1 MIAFRFYML
10 LYIYKLGNFMK
21 KKNFIFPLSLDD
33 IAKLIGK
40 EDGKTSEI
48 EGVVMVNK
56 NHTNSQIRESIKEQ
70 IFKNV
75 FDEWKFGRSVVVGE
89 DKLLTTVD
97 LQNFEI
103 KDQASSVKSIIV
115 MKVKATILIEQDPEH
130 AQEIKEDKK
139 NKLKM

>member
-1 MIAFRFYML
+1 
-10 LYIYKLGNFMK
+10 
-21 KKNFIFPLSLDD
+21 
-33 IAKLIGK
+33 
-40 EDGKTSEI
+40 
-48 EGVVMVNK
+48 MVNK

-97 LQNFEI
+97 LQNFER

-115 MKVKATILIEQDPEH
+115 MRVKATILIEQDPEH